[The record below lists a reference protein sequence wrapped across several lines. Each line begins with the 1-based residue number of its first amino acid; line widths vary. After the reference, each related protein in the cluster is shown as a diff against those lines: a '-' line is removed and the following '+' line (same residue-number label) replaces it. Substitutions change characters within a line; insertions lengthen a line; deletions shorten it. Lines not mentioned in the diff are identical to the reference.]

1 MCSLFKRTLAI
12 LVSGSHSRRIR
23 LEGSNFSPSLN
34 LYKNSCS
41 SKTYIKYYFFIR
53 VWRELPILLLEFSE
67 DYCSFIVMA
76 ITSFIVIIELTTLF
90 LGMVLQ
96 LPHTGFGRSHLF
108 PVETTLHL
116 MVGWNGDWFG
126 KEEVLPLKKQFQHSL
141 TMFHL
146 EWIGLLLIYACKYVV
161 SLYII
166 NHFFHFCPQSK
177 HFVETKQDGFLNRKE
192 TEKGIP
198 IEGYDTH
205 SNVLF

>member
-1 MCSLFKRTLAI
+1 MHSYSPVSRMCSLFKRTLAI

-23 LEGSNFSPSLN
+23 LEGSSFSPSLN

-53 VWRELPILLLEFSE
+53 VWRELPILLLKSYFSV
-67 DYCSFIVMA
+67 DDCSFTEMA
-76 ITSFIVIIELTTLF
+76 LTSFIIKIELTTLF

-108 PVETTLHL
+108 PVDTTLHL

-141 TMFHL
+141 TMFSFRMDWTFANIRL
-146 EWIGLLLIYACKYVV
+146 
-161 SLYII
+161 
-166 NHFFHFCPQSK
+166 
-177 HFVETKQDGFLNRKE
+177 
-192 TEKGIP
+192 
-198 IEGYDTH
+198 
-205 SNVLF
+205 

>member
-23 LEGSNFSPSLN
+23 LEGSSFSPSLN

-67 DYCSFIVMA
+67 DYCSFTVMA

-108 PVETTLHL
+108 PVEITLHL

-126 KEEVLPLKKQFQHSL
+126 KEEVLPLKKAISTFSNDV
-141 TMFHL
+141 F
-146 EWIGLLLIYACKYVV
+146 IKNGLDFCWYTLVNTWYLYLLSI
-161 SLYII
+161 
-166 NHFFHFCPQSK
+166 FFFTSAHK
-177 HFVETKQDGFLNRKE
+177 ANILWKQNKTD
-192 TEKGIP
+192 
-198 IEGYDTH
+198 
-205 SNVLF
+205 S